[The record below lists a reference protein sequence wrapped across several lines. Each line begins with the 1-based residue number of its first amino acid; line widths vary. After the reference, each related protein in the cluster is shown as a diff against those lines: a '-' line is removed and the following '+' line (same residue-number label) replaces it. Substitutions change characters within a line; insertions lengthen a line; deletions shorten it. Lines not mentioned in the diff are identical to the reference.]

1 MRGITRRVAQA
12 STASLTVLAVLVAQ
26 LVFSTMGASAAVG
39 TASIAD
45 AVVAESNSGSTNITF
60 TVSQNGNPNEDCGI
74 RVVLTH
80 GTTVAADFTSTA
92 AQNRTIDQNDSS
104 ITVTYAVAGD
114 TLVEGAQT
122 FTLTMTGRSSG
133 SLDVC
138 AIADG
143 TATGTI
149 IDNDS
154 VNQPPVNTLASP
166 TSISAV
172 AGTTINLPTSF
183 ADPDVANGTL
193 DIEVDITDF
202 DADGGGPDG
211 VVSPLSTIGQLRLSN
226 ANVGTDEL
234 RTQNLTA
241 SNTLF
246 ATLQVTTSINYS
258 GTFRVV
264 IESDDNGNTGTGG
277 EKADTNFYTIT
288 ITPAPANQPP
298 VNTLQAPLV
307 RTVTQG
313 SVINLPTSFTDP
325 DVGSGTM
332 DIEVNI
338 IDFDADGGGPDGVV
352 SPLSTI
358 GQLRLNSATVG
369 TDELRTQNLAASNT
383 LFATLQVALSAGY
396 TGTFRVVIESDDN
409 GNTGAGGE
417 KADTDFYT
425 ITVVPPDT
433 SLSIQDSSINEG
445 NTGTTTDSFTITRPN
460 VLPVTCGFQATIS
473 FEPGDTANAADFAN
487 LTPDNHFVGVVS
499 GTGANF
505 SIADI
510 AGDTTVEPDETY
522 TVTIAGRSEGATPA
536 CDINPTAN
544 TATGTIL
551 NDDTPAVPVAFTIS
565 GDGDVIEG
573 DSGTRTMSWTISSP
587 TAPSAPCTMNVLIRT
602 DAPNTTATSGVDF
615 TGSPAIDFTFA
626 AGQSSR
632 TFAINILGDTVDEP
646 DDRIQVNIAG
656 PATGT
661 PCPLSSTIG
670 DHNFILDDDD
680 NDIASV
686 VSIADTSIDEDAGTG
701 VVLVSMTN
709 FASRACAVSVT
720 TTSGTATNGTD
731 FPAINGATF
740 NVINTAS
747 DNLPVSVTD
756 DDDVEGA
763 ETFTITLTLLASS
776 DDQCQLGDNQ
786 ATITITD
793 NDIASVVSIAD
804 TSIDEDAG
812 TGVVLVSMTNFA
824 SRACAVSVTTTSG
837 TATNGTDFPAINGAT
852 FNVINTA
859 SDNLPVSVTD
869 DDDVEG
875 AETFTITLTLLA
887 SSDDQCQLGDNQA
900 TITITDN
907 DIASVVSIADTS
919 IDEDAGTGVVLV
931 SMTNFASRACAVSVT
946 TTSGTATNGTDFPAI
961 NGATFNVINTASD
974 NLPVSVTD
982 DDDVEGAE
990 TFTITLT
997 LLASSDDQCQL
1008 GDNQATITITDND
1021 IASVVSIADTSI
1033 DEDAGTGVVL
1043 VSMTNFASRACAVSV
1058 TTTSGTATNGTDF
1071 PAINGATFNVINT
1084 ASDNLPVSVTDDD
1097 DVEGAETFTITLTL
1111 LASSDDQCQLGDN
1124 QATITI
1130 TDNDIASVVSI
1141 ADTSIDEDAGT
1152 GVVLVSMTNFASR
1165 ACAVSV
1171 TTTSGTATN
1180 GTDFPAINGATFNVI
1195 NTASDNLPVSVT
1207 DDDDVEG
1214 AETFTITLTLLASS
1228 DDQCQLGDNQ
1238 ATITITDNDIASV
1251 VSISGGSVTEGGQLV
1266 FTVSRTNG
1274 TGTCTVFA
1282 ETANGTATSPG
1293 DFTFGNVT
1301 IQFNPGET
1309 SIGVLVNTIDDTVDE
1324 PDETIFLNLT
1334 NPTGGCEIAESSAT
1348 GTILDN
1354 DEPPPPAGA
1363 FSVNDASATEG
1374 SAIPFVVTRTN
1385 GNGTCSITV
1394 TTADGTATS
1403 PADYPGGTTTLTF
1416 NPGVTSR
1423 NIPPITTDDVID
1435 EPDETIFLNLTNPT
1449 GGCTIAG
1456 NQGIGTI
1463 LDNDE
1468 PPPPAGA
1475 FSVSDASGVE
1485 GQPISF
1491 GVTRSTG
1498 AGDCSVTAQIVGG
1511 SATAPDDFAPTTWT
1525 FTLGDGTTLIGLVL
1539 PTVDDPTHEG
1549 PETVIVELSNPTGGC
1564 TIADG
1569 TGTIT
1574 ILDNDDPPPPREVC
1588 VALDQVK
1595 LQAYLQ
1601 TSGPIQ
1607 PVNLTGGT
1615 YNVTLTSS
1623 DPTHPDS
1630 GEFEQHTE
1638 QWYVELFDT
1647 SGNVVATSGTIGDLP
1662 AIDFTMTQGVG
1673 TITIP
1678 DGVTVTGIRAVHA
1691 FPTAA
1696 YSQSVYATLACLQ
1709 LIGNQPEDDI

>member
-1 MRGITRRVAQA
+1 MRGIPRRIAQA
-12 STASLTVLAVLVAQ
+12 ISGSLTVLALLVAQ
-26 LVFSTMGASAAVG
+26 MVFNTTGASAVVG
-39 TASIAD
+39 TVSIAD
-45 AVVAESNSGSTNITF
+45 AVVAEGNSGSTNITF

-104 ITVTYAVAGD
+104 ITVSYAVAGD

-133 SLDVC
+133 SLDAC

-193 DIEVDITDF
+193 DIEVNITDF

-234 RTQNLTA
+234 RTQGLAA

-332 DIEVNI
+332 DIEVDI
-338 IDFDADGGGPDGVV
+338 VDFDADGGGPDGVV

-358 GQLRLNSATVG
+358 GQLRLNSANVG

-383 LFATLQVALSAGY
+383 LFGTLQVALTAGY

-425 ITVVPPDT
+425 ITVVPPDRQFSIAPASIVEGT
-433 SLSIQDSSINEG
+433 AASATAVSL
-445 NTGTTTDSFTITRPN
+445 TITRPSTAA
-460 VLPVTCGFQATIS
+460 VTCNITAVATI
-473 FEPGDTANAADFAN
+473 GGGNTA
-487 LTPDNHFVGVVS
+487 
-499 GTGANF
+499 
-505 SIADI
+505 I
-510 AGDTTVEPDETY
+510 AGDLTVVGSVSNFLVAAGDTSRTILPTSIVADALDEIDETF
-522 TVTIAGRSEGATPA
+522 TVTIAGAPFGVNPA
-536 CDINPTAN
+536 CEVNPTAAS
-544 TATGTIL
+544 ATITIL
-551 NDDTPAVPVAFTIS
+551 DDDHPAVPVAFTIA
-565 GDGDVIEG
+565 GDGDVVEG

-632 TFAINILGDTVDEP
+632 TFTITILGDTVDEP

-661 PCPLSSTIG
+661 PCPLGSTIG

-720 TTSGTATNGTD
+720 TTSGTATNGAD

-786 ATITITD
+786 ATITIND

-824 SRACAVSVTTTSG
+824 SRTCAVSVTTTSG
-837 TATNGTDFPAINGAT
+837 TATNGADFPAINGAT

-900 TITITDN
+900 TITINDN

-946 TTSGTATNGTDFPAI
+946 TTSGTATNGADFPAI

-1008 GDNQATITITDND
+1008 GDNQATITINDND

-1043 VSMTNFASRACAVSV
+1043 VSMTNFAEPHVRGQRHHHLRHRDQRSRL
-1058 TTTSGTATNGTDF
+1058 
-1071 PAINGATFNVINT
+1071 PRHQRRNV
-1084 ASDNLPVSVTDDD
+1084 
-1097 DVEGAETFTITLTL
+1097 
-1111 LASSDDQCQLGDN
+1111 QCHQH
-1124 QATITI
+1124 
-1130 TDNDIASVVSI
+1130 
-1141 ADTSIDEDAGT
+1141 
-1152 GVVLVSMTNFASR
+1152 
-1165 ACAVSV
+1165 
-1171 TTTSGTATN
+1171 
-1180 GTDFPAINGATFNVI
+1180 
-1195 NTASDNLPVSVT
+1195 
-1207 DDDDVEG
+1207 
-1214 AETFTITLTLLASS
+1214 
-1228 DDQCQLGDNQ
+1228 
-1238 ATITITDNDIASV
+1238 
-1251 VSISGGSVTEGGQLV
+1251 GQ
-1266 FTVSRTNG
+1266 R
-1274 TGTCTVFA
+1274 
-1282 ETANGTATSPG
+1282 
-1293 DFTFGNVT
+1293 
-1301 IQFNPGET
+1301 Q
-1309 SIGVLVNTIDDTVDE
+1309 
-1324 PDETIFLNLT
+1324 
-1334 NPTGGCEIAESSAT
+1334 
-1348 GTILDN
+1348 
-1354 DEPPPPAGA
+1354 PAG
-1363 FSVNDASATEG
+1363 VGHRRRRRRGCRDVHHH
-1374 SAIPFVVTRTN
+1374 PH
-1385 GNGTCSITV
+1385 
-1394 TTADGTATS
+1394 
-1403 PADYPGGTTTLTF
+1403 PARLL
-1416 NPGVTSR
+1416 R
-1423 NIPPITTDDVID
+1423 
-1435 EPDETIFLNLTNPT
+1435 
-1449 GGCTIAG
+1449 
-1456 NQGIGTI
+1456 
-1463 LDNDE
+1463 
-1468 PPPPAGA
+1468 
-1475 FSVSDASGVE
+1475 
-1485 GQPISF
+1485 
-1491 GVTRSTG
+1491 
-1498 AGDCSVTAQIVGG
+1498 
-1511 SATAPDDFAPTTWT
+1511 
-1525 FTLGDGTTLIGLVL
+1525 
-1539 PTVDDPTHEG
+1539 
-1549 PETVIVELSNPTGGC
+1549 
-1564 TIADG
+1564 
-1569 TGTIT
+1569 
-1574 ILDNDDPPPPREVC
+1574 
-1588 VALDQVK
+1588 
-1595 LQAYLQ
+1595 
-1601 TSGPIQ
+1601 
-1607 PVNLTGGT
+1607 
-1615 YNVTLTSS
+1615 
-1623 DPTHPDS
+1623 
-1630 GEFEQHTE
+1630 
-1638 QWYVELFDT
+1638 
-1647 SGNVVATSGTIGDLP
+1647 
-1662 AIDFTMTQGVG
+1662 
-1673 TITIP
+1673 
-1678 DGVTVTGIRAVHA
+1678 
-1691 FPTAA
+1691 
-1696 YSQSVYATLACLQ
+1696 
-1709 LIGNQPEDDI
+1709 